1 MAEAAIV
8 VIGAGPAGVR
18 AAATLARAGRTVVL
32 IDENRRPG
40 GQIYRQP
47 PPGAERPPRDLYGFE
62 AAKAVAVHRALDGL
76 HDRIDYRPET
86 LVWNARDRVLDLD
99 GPRGIE
105 RLSFDR
111 LVLAT
116 GATDRLIPFPGWTL
130 PGVFSLG
137 GAQIA
142 LKAQGCAIGRRVVFA
157 GTGPLLPLVAYQYAK
172 AGATVAAVLD
182 TSGFATKLKA
192 APGLLTLP
200 GTFAKGLYYLAQLK
214 RRGIPVIGGIDGFAV
229 EGATAPTAITWWR
242 GKANGRIECDAV
254 GAGFGLR
261 SETQLA
267 DLLGCGFT
275 FDDLTRQ
282 WLPIRDAGGRAS
294 ERHIYLAGDG
304 AGIAGADAAELAG
317 ERVAWTLL
325 GDLGASIDAPR
336 VATLDL
342 ELARIARFRRAIE
355 AAFPFP
361 HHLHSAIADTLV
373 VCRCEGVTAGHL
385 RFQVDQREAAEM
397 NRLKAYSRL
406 GMGRCQGR
414 MCASAGAE
422 LLSRW
427 RGVEL
432 DTVGRLRGQAPVKPI
447 PVTADHPE
455 AVA

>member
-1 MAEAAIV
+1 MAEAIV
-8 VIGAGPAGVR
+8 IIGAGPAGVR
-18 AAATLARAGRTVVL
+18 AAATLAKAGRRVVL
-32 IDENRRPG
+32 IDENMRVG

-47 PPGAERPPRDLYGFE
+47 PPGAERAPEALYGFE
-62 AAKAVAVHRALDGL
+62 ATKAISIHRALDGL
-76 HDRIDYRPET
+76 EIDYRPET
-86 LVWNARDRVLDLD
+86 LVWNARDRLLDLT
-99 GPRGIE
+99 GPRGTE
-105 RLSFDR
+105 RLAFDR
-111 LVLAT
+111 LILAT
-116 GATDRLIPFPGWTL
+116 GATDRSIPFQGWTL
-130 PGVFSLG
+130 PGVFTLG

-172 AGATVAAVLD
+172 AGAQVAAVLD

-192 APGLLTLP
+192 APGLLALP
-200 GTFAKGLYYLAQLK
+200 KLLAKGLYYLAQLK
-214 RRGIPVIGGIDGFAV
+214 RRGIPVINGVEGFAV
-229 EGATAPTAITWWR
+229 EGAHAPEAIAWR
-242 GKANGRIECDAV
+242 RGAQTGRIACDAV

-275 FDDLTRQ
+275 FDDLSRQ
-282 WLPIRDAGGRAS
+282 WLPVKDAEGRAS
-294 ERHIYLAGDG
+294 ARHIYLAGDG

-325 GDLGASIDAPR
+325 GDIGGAVDAAR
-336 VATLDL
+336 VALLDRG
-342 ELARIARFRRAIE
+342 LARIARFRRAIE

-361 HHLHSAIADTLV
+361 HQFHGAVADNLI

-385 RFQVDQREAAEM
+385 KFQVEQREASEM

-427 RGVEL
+427 CGT
-432 DTVGRLRGQAPVKPI
+432 DIGAVGRLRGQAPVKPV
-447 PVTADHPE
+447 PVADVHPAE
-455 AVA
+455 VA